1 MKIIAS
7 FPICYLS
14 TAPISWEYLTGEN
27 VKCLL
32 PSLLEQTLVK
42 SRDCVD
48 SEAWHL
54 TVCVWHMSPVSPW
67 ITYLPVKGLHCQ
79 PSRIKPRS
87 PTLQAEILY
96 HLSHQVSTSVPSTL
110 LHIYSYICVC
120 VVYFILYYILYILYI
135 QHTHI

>member
-1 MKIIAS
+1 MKIIDS

-14 TAPISWEYLTGEN
+14 RAPISWKYITGEN
-27 VKCLL
+27 VECLL

-67 ITYLPVKGLHCQ
+67 VTYIPVKGLHCQ
-79 PSRIKPRS
+79 PSSFLLFSCTFCHLVDKYS
-87 PTLQAEILY
+87 DVPTNQLDV
-96 HLSHQVSTSVPSTL
+96 HLSR
-110 LHIYSYICVC
+110 SYLAPISMQEISPELQCEN
-120 VVYFILYYILYILYI
+120 LKLDLR
-135 QHTHI
+135 